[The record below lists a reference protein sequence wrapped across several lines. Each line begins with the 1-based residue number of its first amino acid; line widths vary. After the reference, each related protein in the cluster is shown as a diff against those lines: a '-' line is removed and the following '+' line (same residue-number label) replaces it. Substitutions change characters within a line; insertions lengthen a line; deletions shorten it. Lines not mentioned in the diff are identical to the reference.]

1 MKILLTSIGTR
12 GDVEPFLALG
22 EKLTSYGHDIH
33 FAFPEQFS
41 DLVPDHRPFYP
52 LSAQFLELIESEAGQ
67 VVMGGKAS
75 LLIKMRSLYQL
86 YRRGKIVNRLLVEQ
100 QYEIARQA
108 QPDKIIHNSKCSYP
122 SLWSLQTDREAILI
136 SSVPYFM
143 YYVKGHAHVGFKGN
157 LGGWLNRL
165 TYRLANFGLLTS
177 IGDAQKS
184 IPGNTHFSRQEI
196 RQELFSK
203 KLIYAIS
210 PTLFARPA
218 YWPSHVHVSGF
229 MDREIEPAWQ
239 PSKQLTEFVIGEQK
253 ILFLSFGSMVNRA
266 PEELSAFIYSV
277 LIELGIKSV
286 VNTASGGLLP
296 LKAFKQSAYLHF
308 EETIPYAWILQRAYA
323 VVHHGGS
330 GTTHLGLKYGCPTLI
345 LPHIL
350 DQFGWN
356 TLVHRAGAGPKGVAV
371 NELSRRKFTSLLQDL
386 MHNPAYLT
394 KANQLSQKMQGEA
407 AKNSLA
413 DILFDKKS
421 VD

>member
-12 GDVEPFLALG
+12 GDVEPFLAMG
-22 EKLTSYGHDIH
+22 EKLISCGHDVH

-41 DLVPDHRPFYP
+41 ALVPDHCSFYP
-52 LSAQFLELIESEAGQ
+52 LTAQFLELIESEAGR

-75 LLIKMRSLYQL
+75 LLLKMRSLYQL
-86 YRRGKIVNRLLVEQ
+86 YRRGKVVNRLLVGQ
-100 QYEIARQA
+100 QYEIAQQV

-122 SLWSLQTDREAILI
+122 SLWSLQTGREAILI

-157 LGGWLNRL
+157 LGRWLNRL
-165 TYRLANFGLLTS
+165 SYRLANFGLLTS

-184 IPGNTHFSRQEI
+184 IPGKPHFFRQDI
-196 RQELFSK
+196 RRELFSK

-210 PTLFARPA
+210 PSLFTRPA
-218 YWPSHVHVSGF
+218 YWPSHVYVSGF
-229 MDREIEPAWQ
+229 MDREPEAAWQ
-239 PSKQLTEFVIGEQK
+239 ASKQLTEFVDGEQK

-266 PEELSAFIYSV
+266 PEEISTFIYSV
-277 LIELGIKSV
+277 LVELDMKTV

-296 LKAFKQSAYLHF
+296 LKAFAQSDCLHF
-308 EETIPYAWILQRAYA
+308 EDTIPYAWILQRADA

-371 NELSRRKFTSLLQDL
+371 NKLSRQKLMSLLQDL
-386 MHNPAYLT
+386 MYNPAYLA
-394 KANQLSQKMQGEA
+394 KANQLSQKMHREA
-407 AKNSLA
+407 AKNNLT
-413 DILFDKKS
+413 DILFD
-421 VD
+421 